1 MSKVMLVVLGVPF
14 VFASVLASVSF
25 AHHVFVGGPVPVQAT
40 GAGVDSREGY
50 AMTTLKSGDFE
61 YLVISTDAPYVSKN
75 ESEPDLKVHTL
86 TFYEI
91 KRKEDGKAD
100 LYLVGT
106 RVIEWDRGFESM
118 DFDLKRIARPED
130 LRKRR

>member
-1 MSKVMLVVLGVPF
+1 MSKVLLLMLGVPL
-14 VFASVLASVSF
+14 VLAAVLASVSF
-25 AHHVFVGGPVPVQAT
+25 THYVFTGGPVPVQAS

-61 YLVISTDAPYVSKN
+61 YLVISTAAPYVSSR
-75 ESEPDLKVHTL
+75 ESDRDLKVHTL

-100 LYLVGT
+100 LYLVGS
-106 RVIEWDRGFESM
+106 RVIEWDRGFESVN
-118 DFDLKRIARPED
+118 FDPKRIERPED

>member
-1 MSKVMLVVLGVPF
+1 MSKVMLLVLGVPF

-61 YLVISTDAPYVSKN
+61 YLVISTAAPYVSSR
-75 ESEPDLKVHTL
+75 ESDRDLKVHTL

-100 LYLVGT
+100 LLLVGT

-118 DFDLKRIARPED
+118 NFDLKRIERPEE

>member
-1 MSKVMLVVLGVPF
+1 MSKVLLLVLGVPF
-14 VFASVLASVSF
+14 VFATVLASVSF
-25 AHHVFVGGPVPVQAT
+25 AHHVFVGGPVPVQAG
-40 GAGVDSREGY
+40 GAGVDTREGY

-61 YLVISTDAPYVSKN
+61 YLVISTDAPYVSNK
-75 ESEPDLKVHTL
+75 ESDQQLKVHTL

-118 DFDLKRIARPED
+118 DFDLKRIQRPED